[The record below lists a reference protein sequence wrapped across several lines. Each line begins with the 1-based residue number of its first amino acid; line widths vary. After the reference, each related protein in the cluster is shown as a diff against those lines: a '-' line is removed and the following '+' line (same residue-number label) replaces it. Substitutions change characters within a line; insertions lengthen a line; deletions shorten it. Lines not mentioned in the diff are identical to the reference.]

1 MNAKKWASAHVK
13 DATLM
18 EAVPVTVLTNILM
31 LCDAPEESGFD
42 LLGGGCYG
50 NVYYHSLTPGVA
62 YKVAKATHS
71 RTMVFE
77 GRTTAAS
84 VEPTMFSR
92 TSADGYA
99 VWATLCIEYQAQY
112 GDMDF
117 LPKFYK
123 VQHST
128 GRSVYAMEALDD
140 YIYADRE
147 AEAVAAAVAFAEA
160 FADVLGAG
168 LRYWGDPYEFDVAQA
183 SELQRF
189 AAWLKARLPSDF
201 ESWDLHTGNVMLRG
215 DCPVLTDPWSGVSP
229 SGLPVSITRRLAA
242 SLGVSA

>member
-13 DATLM
+13 DATLL

-31 LCDAPEESGFD
+31 LCDDPEESGFG

-128 GRSVYAMEALDD
+128 GRSVYAMEALGD
-140 YIYADRE
+140 YLEDDRE
-147 AEAVAAAVAFAEA
+147 DEAVAAAVAFADA
-160 FADVLGAG
+160 LGATP
-168 LRYWGDPYEFDVAQA
+168 RFWDDPYEFDVAQEI
-183 SELQRF
+183 ELRRF
-189 AAWLKARLPSDF
+189 AKWLKARLPSDF
-201 ESWDLHTGNVMLRG
+201 SSWDIHTGNVMLRG
-215 DCPVLTDPWSGVSP
+215 NCPVLTDPWRGVSP